1 MEGVCTVITVVTAGP
16 AAAAVVVAVIDGDD
30 EEGDDI
36 GGISAEEA
44 TGTPVGVA
52 VPAVVGGNAVPASA
66 AASAKSKNVDFI
78 SNY

>member
-36 GGISAEEA
+36 GGISAEKA

-78 SNY
+78 SSY

>member
-16 AAAAVVVAVIDGDD
+16 AAAAVVVIDGDDD

-78 SNY
+78 SSY